1 MKKMLLLLLMAMQL
15 CACSSNSGKQD
26 LIEEP
31 IVEMSGTNCSS
42 PQCVIYLQPY
52 ENFTSEEANK
62 LKTVLQDKFGSF
74 LHGYWEFKLLPT
86 KKLPS
91 STYVK
96 EINRY
101 KATAILNYEKSLIK
115 GHEMIIGLTHKDI
128 CMNIH
133 GKQNY
138 GIIGCSYRPGQVCIV
153 SDKRV
158 KNKNDFWKPVIHEF
172 IHGFYG
178 ADHCP
183 EDNDSCIMQDGKG
196 KGDFSHK
203 DILCISCKH

>member
-1 MKKMLLLLLMAMQL
+1 MKKILLLLTAMQL
-15 CACSSNSGKQD
+15 FACSTNGGKHD
-26 LIEEP
+26 PVEKT
-31 IVEMSGTNCSS
+31 IVETPDTNCRNR
-42 PQCVIYLQPY
+42 QRVIYLQPY
-52 ENFTSEEANK
+52 DNYSVEEAEK
-62 LKTVLQDKFGSF
+62 LKPVLQKKFDSF
-74 LHGYWEFKLLPT
+74 LYGHWELHVLPV

-91 STYVK
+91 NSYVK
-96 EINRY
+96 DINRY
-101 KATAILNYEKSLIK
+101 RATVVLNYEKSMIN

-153 SDKRV
+153 SDKRL
-158 KNKNDFWKPVIHEF
+158 KNKRDYWKPILHEF
-172 IHGFYG
+172 IHAFYG
-178 ADHCP
+178 ARHCP

-203 DILCISCKH
+203 EILCISCKH